1 MAQRPLHYATN
12 MNTTNT
18 KTPAV
23 LERQLR
29 ILELLAQ
36 HPAGLAFGEIH
47 RELDLPKAT
56 LHRLLSGLAY
66 ARCLDADP
74 PLHDTDDSIA
84 TSRRIYWLGA
94 RIRGML
100 AAAVSPDRMATLSQG
115 ILHELVDQF
124 HETAFLG
131 MLRGTRIESI
141 MMATPPKD
149 WYGYVNPGHVMP
161 PQAAASAKAILAFQ
175 DEDFLRQI
183 YTDPIPALTPKTL
196 TTQDALRHELATVR
210 RTGIAWCREE
220 IDLGLVAVAAPIPL
234 AQLGVIFSV
243 SLVGPS
249 ERMKQ
254 HDEAAITQALQTAAS
269 RLSSIYAR
277 QLNVET

>member
-1 MAQRPLHYATN
+1 M
-12 MNTTNT
+12 TTDTSPNN
-18 KTPAV
+18 KSPAV

-36 HPAGLAFGEIH
+36 HPGGIAFGELH
-47 RELDLPKAT
+47 RNLGLPKAS
-56 LHRLLSGLAY
+56 LHRLLSGLFHAG
-66 ARCLDADP
+66 CLDAEP
-74 PLHDTDDSIA
+74 PLHDADDA
-84 TSRRIYWLGA
+84 TASARRTYWLGP
-94 RIRGML
+94 RMRNLL
-100 AAAVSPDRMATLSQG
+100 ATAVSPDRMATLSQG
-115 ILHELVDQF
+115 ILHELVEQF
-124 HETAFLG
+124 HETAFLS

-175 DEDFLRQI
+175 NEDLLRRI

-196 TTQDALRHELATVR
+196 ITQAALDKELATVR

-254 HDEAAITQALQTAAS
+254 HDEAAMTQALQTAAA
-269 RLSSIYAR
+269 RLSSIYVR

>member
-1 MAQRPLHYATN
+1 MTASTDTQNKA
-12 MNTTNT
+12 
-18 KTPAV
+18 PAV
-23 LERQLR
+23 LDRQLR

-36 HPAGLAFGEIH
+36 HPAGISFGELH
-47 RELDLPKAT
+47 RNLKLPKAS
-56 LHRLLSGLAY
+56 LHRLLSGLFHAG
-66 ARCLDADP
+66 CLDAEP
-74 PLHDTDDSIA
+74 PLNDGDDSTA
-84 TSRRIYWLGA
+84 SARRTYWIGP
-94 RIRGML
+94 RIRNLM
-100 AAAVSPDRMATLSQG
+100 ATAVSPDRMATLSQG
-115 ILHELVDQF
+115 ILHELVEQF

-175 DEDFLRQI
+175 SEDLLRQI
-183 YTDPIPALTPKTL
+183 YTSPIPALTPKTL
-196 TTQDALRHELATVR
+196 TTRAALDKELDTVR

-254 HDEAAITQALQTAAS
+254 HDEAAMTQALQTAAA
-269 RLSSIYAR
+269 RLASIYVR
-277 QLNVET
+277 QLNVETR